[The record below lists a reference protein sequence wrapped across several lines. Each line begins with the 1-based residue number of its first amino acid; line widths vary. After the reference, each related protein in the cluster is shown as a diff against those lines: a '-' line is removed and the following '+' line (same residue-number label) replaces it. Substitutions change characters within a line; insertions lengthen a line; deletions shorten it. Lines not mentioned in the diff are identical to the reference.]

1 MTRLKTAGAAVIACV
16 IASGLFAGGAKGTP
30 GPPAVASAAGGIQKI
45 QHVVVIMQ
53 ENRSFD
59 NYFGTYPGAD
69 GIPMNAKGVP
79 TVCAPNPKTHACV
92 KPYHDPNNRDNG
104 GPHGVD
110 SQIGDVSGGKM
121 NGFLSEALQPQ
132 GCFTQNPDCTGIDP
146 TQPPDVMGFHDRRDI
161 PNYWAYADNFVL
173 DDHMFAPNA
182 SGSWAQHLY
191 MVSEW
196 SATCS
201 VPSEVSTCQGVLGG
215 QSVNKSTEYPWTD
228 LTYVMHKNQ
237 VSWNYYISQGSEPD
251 CEDGAAQCA
260 PHPLGVTTPG
270 IWNPLPYFD
279 DVKQDGQLTK
289 ITDVSNFYT
298 AARTGTLPK
307 VSWVIP
313 NQTVSEHPPG
323 LISQGQSYVT
333 NLINTVMSGPDW
345 SSTAIFLA
353 WDDWGGFYDHV
364 APPSVDAGG
373 FGLRVPALVISPY
386 AKKGYIDH
394 STMSLD
400 IYTKFIE
407 DDFLGGQRLD
417 PTTDGRPDPRP
428 DVREALPQVG
438 DITGAFDFNQP
449 PRPAMLL
456 PIHPVTD
463 LGVTRAKIVHHL
475 GKRKLAA
482 IVLAVLA
489 VAAIFIGAFWQ
500 RSRRRGP
507 KRRRRGKADRLTM
520 S

>member
-1 MTRLKTAGAAVIACV
+1 VTRLRTAAAAVIACA
-16 IASGLFAGGAKGTP
+16 IGTGLFVGPVEGAP
-30 GPPAVASAAGGIQKI
+30 RPPAVAGAAEGIHKI

-69 GIPMNAKGVP
+69 GIPMNGKAVP
-79 TVCAPNPKTHACV
+79 TVCVPNPTSHACV

-104 GPHGVD
+104 GPHGVA
-110 SQIGDVSGGKM
+110 SQIGDVNGGKM

-132 GCFTQNPDCTGIDP
+132 GCFTQNPDCNGIDP
-146 TQPPDVMGFHDRRDI
+146 TAPPDVMGFHDRRDI

-173 DDHMFAPNA
+173 DDHMFEPNA
-182 SGSWAQHLY
+182 SGSATQHLY

-196 SATCS
+196 AAQCS
-201 VPSEVSTCQGVLGG
+201 VPSDASTCQGALGG
-215 QSVNKSTEYPWTD
+215 QEVNKATEFPWTD
-228 LTYVMHKNQ
+228 LTYLMHKNQ
-237 VSWNYYISQGSEPD
+237 VTWNYYISQGSEPD
-251 CEDGAAQCA
+251 CEDDAAQCA

-279 DVKQDGQLTK
+279 DVKQDGELTK
-289 ITDVSNFYT
+289 VTDVSNFYK

-307 VSWVIP
+307 VSWVVP

-323 LISQGQSYVT
+323 LITQGQSYVT

-364 APPSVDAGG
+364 APPSVDAAG
-373 FGLRVPALVISPY
+373 FGLRVPALVISPF
-386 AKKGYIDH
+386 AKKGFIDH

-400 IYTKFIE
+400 TYTKFIE

-438 DITGAFDFNQP
+438 DLKAAFDFNQP
-449 PRPAMLL
+449 PRPPTML
-456 PIHPVTD
+456 PIHPATD
-463 LGVTRAKIVHHL
+463 LRVIGAGTDRRL
-475 GKRKLAA
+475 SKRKLAA

-489 VAAIFIGAFWQ
+489 AIAVVVAGLWQ
-500 RSRRRGP
+500 W
-507 KRRRRGKADRLTM
+507 RRRRGLR
-520 S
+520 SPH